1 MTQKIIDVQDNNGNT
16 PLLLATK
23 KGHANTIRA
32 LLNAGA
38 KVDIANNKG
47 ETIDKIAN
55 PECSKIINDH
65 ITRQKFEAKEITSPP
80 PTPTHTQSN
89 SRQR

>member
-1 MTQKIIDVQDNNGNT
+1 MTQKIIDAQDNNGNT
-16 PLLLATK
+16 PLHLATK

-32 LLNAGA
+32 LLDAGA

-55 PECSKIINDH
+55 TECSKIINDH
-65 ITRQKFEAKEITSPP
+65 LTRQNFEAKEITSPP
-80 PTPTHTQSN
+80 PTPTQTQNS